1 MANIFVDT
9 NILFDLAVRNKKR
22 AQELAGHKL
31 FISPLSFHIYSYSQ
45 DIKIPNKKID
55 EMCSFF
61 EIINFSSKILRRAME
76 GPTPDLEDNIQL
88 QSAARA
94 DCEYFFTNDKK
105 LLKMKY
111 FGKTRII
118 GVPPKNI

>member
-22 AQELAGHKL
+22 AKELVGHKL

-45 DIKIPNKKID
+45 DIKIPDKKTSEIYD
-55 EMCSFF
+55 FF
-61 EIINFSSKILRRAME
+61 EIVSFTSKILEQALK

-88 QSAARA
+88 HSAVKAEC
-94 DCEYFFTNDKK
+94 DYFLTNDKK
-105 LLKMKY
+105 ILKMKF
-111 FGKTRII
+111 FGKTKI
-118 GVPPKNI
+118 VSSF